1 MNGSK
6 KRGLR
11 KRGWTVGNAREFL
24 RLSDD
29 EATLIEIRLSLAD
42 AVRRRRAQR
51 GWSQLQLAKH
61 IESSQ
66 SRVAKMEAGD
76 PSCSIDLLVRALLA
90 LGCSR
95 KDLARSIGPR
105 AA

>member
-1 MNGSK
+1 MNKSK
-6 KRGLR
+6 KTRLE
-11 KRGWTVGNAREFL
+11 KRGWTVGTSREFL
-24 RLSDD
+24 GLSED
-29 EATLIEIRLSLAD
+29 EATLIEIRLSLAE
-42 AVRRRRAQR
+42 AVRRRRSSR

-76 PSCSIDLLVRALLA
+76 ASCSIDLLVRALLA

>member
-1 MNGSK
+1 MHKSK
-6 KRGLR
+6 KNRLASS
-11 KRGWTVGNAREFL
+11 GWQLGTPREFL
-24 RLSDD
+24 ELSDD
-29 EATLIEIRLSLAD
+29 EATLIEIRLSLAQ
-42 AVRRRRAQR
+42 AVRRRRSSR
-51 GWSQLQLAKH
+51 GWSQIQLAKL

-76 PSCSIDLLVRALLA
+76 ASCSIDLLVRALLA
-90 LGCSR
+90 MGCSR

>member
-1 MNGSK
+1 MHKSK
-6 KRGLR
+6 KAQLE
-11 KRGWTVGNAREFL
+11 KRGWTIGNTREFL
-24 RLSDD
+24 ALSED
-29 EATLIEIRLSLAD
+29 EATLIEIRLSLAE
-42 AVRRRRAQR
+42 AVRHRRSRR

-76 PSCSIDLLVRALLA
+76 VSCSIDLLVRALLA
-90 LGCSR
+90 MGCSR
-95 KDLARSIGPR
+95 KELARSIGPR